1 MIYFKRVI
9 LMCLILLQGG
19 IIMQVHAE
27 DHWANA
33 VFAGGCF
40 WCMESDFQEISGV
53 ISVTSGYIGGQ
64 GEHPTYQDYVKK
76 GYIEAVQ
83 IRFDPSIIDYQR
95 LLDLYWLRIDPT
107 DSGGQFCDRGH
118 AYSTAVF
125 YLSASQ
131 QKIAVASKHTLE
143 KSGTLQQAVVTK
155 ILPATKFYAAEM
167 YHQNYYKKNP
177 LRYKFYRY
185 NCGRDQRLKELWGT
199 TPHDQTTIKKNTLK
213 ERLTPLQ
220 YDVTQNNATEPPFKN
235 KYWNNKEAGIYVDLV
250 SGEAL
255 FSSLDKYPSGT
266 GWPSFSKPLE
276 ADNIIEK
283 KDEGWLQTR
292 VEIRSKHGHAH
303 LGHVFNDGPAPTGL
317 RYCMNSAALR
327 FIPVSKLKKEGYQK
341 YQQIFD
347 VVPSTTP

>member
-1 MIYFKRVI
+1 MP
-9 LMCLILLQGG
+9 
-19 IIMQVHAE
+19 VHA
-27 DHWANA
+27 DDYWANA

-40 WCMESDFQEISGV
+40 WCMESDFQGISGV
-53 ISVTSGYIGGQ
+53 ESVISGYIGGQ

-76 GYIEAVQ
+76 GYVEAIQ
-83 IRFDPSIIDYQR
+83 IRFDPSIISYQK
-95 LLDLYWLRIDPT
+95 LLDRYWLRIDPT

-118 AYSTAVF
+118 AYSTAIF
-125 YLSASQ
+125 YYSASQ
-131 QKIAVASKHTLE
+131 KKLAENAKHTLE
-143 KSGTLQQAVVTK
+143 QSGKLRQAVVTN
-155 ILPATKFYAAEM
+155 ILPATKFYAAEA
-167 YHQNYYKKNP
+167 YHQNYAEKNP

-185 NCGRDQRLKELWGT
+185 NCGRDSRLKELWGT
-199 TPHDQTTIKKNTLK
+199 TPHDQTTIKDNTLK

-283 KDEGWLQTR
+283 KDEGWLHTR
-292 VEIRSKHGHAH
+292 IEIRSKHGDAH

-327 FIPVSKLKKEGYQK
+327 FIPVSELKEEGYQK

-347 VVPSTTP
+347 AVPSTTP